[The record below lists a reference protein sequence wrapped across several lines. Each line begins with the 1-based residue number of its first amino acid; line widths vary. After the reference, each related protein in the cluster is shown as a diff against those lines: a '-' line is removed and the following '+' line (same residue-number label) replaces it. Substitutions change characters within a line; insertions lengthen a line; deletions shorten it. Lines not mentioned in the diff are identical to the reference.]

1 MERCRSVEE
10 FLPPLAGLVF
20 KFRPFRERLRGFE
33 TKTPVSAPI
42 VLGQPQ
48 DSPNLPKAAIDR
60 MKPRLRGPVSG
71 ADEEASAVAGL
82 GRGVELRCDV
92 REEEDLAGGQGEGGG
107 DGGVGGGVLLGA
119 GPGVMEALEIRGEV
133 AMVGVPEE
141 ELLRVYAAGRE
152 DAQPAALVPPGLQRG
167 RDVRIDVAADLALRV
182 PLVPDQPL
190 EELEAGRLAV
200 TLHQP
205 AGIRRAIA
213 EGGWRIGRGL
223 LGVLGAQLGERLPQL
238 GAARVG

>member
-71 ADEEASAVAGL
+71 ADEEAGAVAGL
-82 GRGVELRCDV
+82 GGGVELGGDV
-92 REEEDLAGGQGEGGG
+92 GEEEDLAGGQGEGGG

-119 GPGVMEALEIRGEV
+119 GPGVVETFEIGGEV
-133 AMVGVPEE
+133 AMVGVTEE
-141 ELLRVYAAGRE
+141 ELLRVHAAGRE
-152 DAQPAALVPPGLQRG
+152 DAQTPALLMPGLQGG
-167 RDVRIDVAADLALRV
+167 RDVRVNVAVDLALRV

-190 EELEAGRLAV
+190 KKLEPGRLTV
-200 TLHQP
+200 PFHQP
-205 AGIRRAIA
+205 AGI
-213 EGGWRIGRGL
+213 G
-223 LGVLGAQLGERLPQL
+223 
-238 GAARVG
+238 